1 MAPLAEHLKA
11 LDGETSVVLEHAGRY
26 YKPLAKALHEAG
38 LYVSAVNPLLIKEYG
53 ANSLQSVKPG
63 KPDALKI
70 ACYALDNWA
79 DLRDFTPMDTI

>member
-1 MAPLAEHLKA
+1 MKA

-26 YKPLAKALHEAG
+26 YKPIAKA
-38 LYVSAVNPLLIKEYG
+38 LLIKEYG
-53 ANSLQSVKPG
+53 ANSLQSVKTG

-79 DLRDFTPMDTI
+79 DLRDFTPMDNI